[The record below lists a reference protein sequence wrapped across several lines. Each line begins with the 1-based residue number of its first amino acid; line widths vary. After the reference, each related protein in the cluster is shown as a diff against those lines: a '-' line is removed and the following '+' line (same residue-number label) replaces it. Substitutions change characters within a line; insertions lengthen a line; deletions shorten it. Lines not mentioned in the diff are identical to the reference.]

1 MSENSR
7 IKKNIELAGK
17 YDPTKIKL
25 LQDRLDPKAK
35 ARLESLLSDI
45 DENMD
50 SIMKEKDEY
59 SKSGMKSTQGGGFD
73 TKSYMSR

>member
-1 MSENSR
+1 V
-7 IKKNIELAGK
+7 
-17 YDPTKIKL
+17 
-25 LQDRLDPKAK
+25 KAK